1 MFLLAVPYL
10 HQNKIVMRARAQAA
24 LEVATNLGM
33 NIFCPAIYQHVI
45 FERNNGYD
53 CDGLYKL
60 VAKGAEGVIIY
71 KLPGYER
78 DLGVKKSI
86 EIATA
91 LGIPIQMMDPYPHH
105 MQGNYADVWQ
115 TL

>member
-1 MFLLAVPYL
+1 
-10 HQNKIVMRARAQAA
+10 MRARAQAA

-53 CDGLYKL
+53 CNGLYL
-60 VAKGAEGVIIY
+60 MTTKGAEGVILY
-71 KLPGYER
+71 KLPGYEK
-78 DLGVKKSI
+78 DLGVKKVLEMAAAL
-86 EIATA
+86 EI
-91 LGIPIQMMDPYPHH
+91 PVQMMEPYPHH
-105 MQGNYADVWQ
+105 MQGNYAEVWQ